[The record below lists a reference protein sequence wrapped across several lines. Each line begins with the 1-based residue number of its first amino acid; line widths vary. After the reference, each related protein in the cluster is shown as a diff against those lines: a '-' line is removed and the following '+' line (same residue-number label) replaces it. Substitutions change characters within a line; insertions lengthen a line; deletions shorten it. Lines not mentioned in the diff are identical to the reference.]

1 MFGKLFGKKTG
12 NQKPEPTP
20 KSAGAQDQAEVQAQ
34 AQARVQAAT
43 QGEPGSVPED
53 PVAESLYRAVDARRA
68 EDPMIG
74 AKIGAKEIL
83 QQTINA
89 LKTERGVRIEDLL
102 AILAT
107 LAGYACHMSVREQP
121 SGTLTE
127 ATTSD
132 GGRFFFGDAL
142 NRPLA
147 ESQYSVWSICAG
159 TAQQLGVREEDFPDL
174 GEIFNHVS
182 ASVGW
187 PHYGIPRLPEAHM
200 PGEPLANYLKIWKLF
215 LPRVRRFC
223 PDAQQWPMLYAIA
236 IAEAMEMAKGV
247 IAPQLALR
255 LVMECAIPMSK
266 VDPASVEEGKP
277 G

>member
-1 MFGKLFGKKTG
+1 MFGKLFGRKTS
-12 NQKPEPTP
+12 NKPEPAP
-20 KSAGAQDQAEVQAQ
+20 QPAGARTAPAAKAAQ
-34 AQARVQAAT
+34 APR
-43 QGEPGSVPED
+43 PGTSTAPED
-53 PVAESLYRAVDARRA
+53 PVAESLYRAVDERRA

-83 QQTINA
+83 QQVINA
-89 LKTERGVRIEDLL
+89 LKTGRGVRIEDLL

-107 LAGYACHMSVREQP
+107 LAGYACQMSVREQP
-121 SGTLTE
+121 GGSLTE
-127 ATTSD
+127 AVTSD
-132 GGRFFFGDAL
+132 GAKYYFGDAL

-159 TAQQLGVREEDFPDL
+159 TAQHLGVRPEDFPGLDDV
-174 GEIFNHVS
+174 FRHVS
-182 ASVGW
+182 ASVGT
-187 PHYGIPRLPEAHM
+187 PQFGIPRLPEAHM
-200 PGEPLANYLKIWKLF
+200 PGEPPRNYLKLWKLF

-236 IAEAMEMAKGV
+236 IAEAMEMAKDV

-266 VDPASVEEGKP
+266 VDPASVEEFRP
-277 G
+277 A